1 MNVNQLFP
9 GEFLRAADIKG
20 QRIMVIMEKITMEK
34 VGDDGD
40 KPALHFVGKDKAL
53 ILNKTNTNMIAY
65 RYGQETDAW
74 MGQQIA
80 LHVEPVQFRD
90 KIVDAIRVILPE
102 QAEPAVGQLQ
112 GALAAGTAAGPDV
125 GDSFDDDLPF

>member
-1 MNVNQLFP
+1 
-9 GEFLRAADIKG
+9 
-20 QRIMVIMEKITMEK
+20 MEK

-74 MGQQIA
+74 MGQQIG
-80 LHVEPVQFRD
+80 LHVEPVQFKD
-90 KIVDAIRVILPE
+90 KIVDAIRVQLPTE
-102 QAEPAVGQLQ
+102 EPAVGQLQ
-112 GALAAGTAAGPDV
+112 AAPVADPEQSAVLGKAKIEALEKRV
-125 GDSFDDDLPF
+125 SLSNRGDQPPTGFDDDIPF